1 VTDLRGLA
9 ARETQPAPV
18 PSQEELISRI
28 GMLAH
33 PYAFEL
39 GVDPLVAA
47 LLVRYVATVASG
59 LIREAQIAQL
69 RAQTVVI
76 RDERG

>member
-9 ARETQPAPV
+9 ARESQPAPI
-18 PSQEELISRI
+18 PTQEDLINRI
-28 GMLAH
+28 GMLAN

-39 GVDPLVAA
+39 GVDPLLAA
-47 LLVRYVATVASG
+47 MLVRYVATIAAG
-59 LIREAQIAQL
+59 IIREQQIAHL
-69 RAQTVVI
+69 RAQTVIV